1 MDAKELKQ
9 IYNAQTST
17 ASQYNVNRAYVR
29 GKNPTIVNNAT
40 GDDPDNRLPIPLGKV
55 AVDNMV
61 GYMMPPGEPD
71 IYYQLTE
78 ATDEWSVKGDEYNA
92 QIKKWRE
99 YNDDNLTIAETVNE
113 AMSQGNAFEVWWTS
127 ASDEAGYPVRPE
139 WVLVPASQIYIKWTN
154 SLKPIKEYAVR
165 FYQDGDISHAVVYYP
180 GFAEGWATDKNKNW
194 GRYEEDDLVYPF
206 DTVPVLEAKINKD
219 ALPVFEAEK
228 KIMDQLDKVM
238 SKSLNEVDRFNA
250 MIALYPFIIDAD
262 TAADLKSK
270 GYFHG
275 LDPVDADKWPRYME
289 KNLGGAV
296 DFYKWMAE
304 NLERYFHKT
313 SRIID
318 FTDPKFGAGGE
329 ESGKA
334 LAIKLM
340 CMEMVAA
347 KAEIYLRR
355 WLTERKEL
363 FDACINAGTS
373 GIDTSIY
380 KTEIKWSRNVPVSAK
395 EQLEIASMMMGLQMT
410 KEAVLKILP
419 KAILPDWE
427 RELEDQKK
435 NTLPAPTVP
444 GIPNADDP
452 DDLEAAT
459 KAATLSGIQIK
470 AANDIVAQI
479 YSGALTREAGIQ
491 QLMIFLGLT
500 KEQAEAVI
508 GQVEQGGK

>member
-9 IYNAQTST
+9 IYSAQ
-17 ASQYNVNRAYVR
+17 ASIVSRYNVNRAYVR

-71 IYYQLTE
+71 IFYQLTE

-92 QIKKWRE
+92 QIKTWRE
-99 YNDDNLTIAETVNE
+99 YNDDALVIAETVNE
-113 AMSQGNAFEVWWTS
+113 AMCQGDAYEVWWTS
-127 ASDEAGYPVRPE
+127 ASDDPLFPVRPE
-139 WVLVPASQIYIKWTN
+139 WVLVPSSQIYIKWTN
-154 SLKPIKEYAVR
+154 SLKPVKEYAVR
-165 FYQDGDISHAVVYYP
+165 FYQDGDVSHAVVYYP
-180 GFAEGWATDKNKNW
+180 GYAEGWITDKDKNW
-194 GRYEEDDLVYPF
+194 ARDASDDLVYPF
-206 DTVPVLEAKINKD
+206 GIVPVLEAKINKD
-219 ALPVFEAEK
+219 GLPVFEAEK
-228 KIMDQLDKVM
+228 QIIDQLDKVM

-250 MIALYPFIIDAD
+250 LIGLYPFIVDAD
-262 TAADLKSK
+262 TVASLKAK

-275 LDPVDADKWPRYME
+275 LGDYDSDKWPRFME

-296 DFYKWMAE
+296 EFYKWMAE

-340 CMEMVAA
+340 CMEMVAS

-355 WLTERKEL
+355 WLVERKEL
-363 FDACINAGTS
+363 FDACINSGTS

-444 GIPNADDP
+444 GITEGDEADDIVV
-452 DDLEAAT
+452 AT
-459 KAATLSGIQIK
+459 QAATLSGIQIK
-470 AANDIVAQI
+470 AANEIVAQI

-508 GQVEQGGK
+508 GAVEQGGK